1 MNFVC
6 QQIWLLPNTLQ
17 LVDRA
22 ESLIQIVILLPQSFG
37 ILAQLG
43 SSLADSTLRRS
54 PGQSCATSSPIP
66 SDTSRASEQ
75 SRCVWDS
82 SGRLD
87 MTLLCA
93 GFEELGY
100 VGLHK
105 LGYVGCEML
114 GASAFG
120 VWFHTQLAV
129 SDSLDE

>member
-1 MNFVC
+1 
-6 QQIWLLPNTLQ
+6 
-17 LVDRA
+17 
-22 ESLIQIVILLPQSFG
+22 
-37 ILAQLG
+37 
-43 SSLADSTLRRS
+43 
-54 PGQSCATSSPIP
+54 
-66 SDTSRASEQ
+66 
-75 SRCVWDS
+75 
-82 SGRLD
+82 

-105 LGYVGCEML
+105 LGYVGCEIL